1 MNTKK
6 IFFVSCCLVALG
18 IVLGAFAAHGLKDK
32 VTAYQLDI
40 FQKGV
45 FYHLI
50 HAIVLLVLTLN
61 FTQFHLKRLKTA
73 MWLMMAGIVF
83 FSGSLYL
90 LATIELNGLAGI
102 VKVLGPITP
111 VGGLCFIISW
121 VVLAFAYRNDKQ

>member
-6 IFFVSCCLVALG
+6 IFSVSASLMALG

-32 VTAYQLDI
+32 VTAYQLEI

-45 FYHLI
+45 FYHMI
-50 HAIVLLVLTLN
+50 HAVALVILSLN
-61 FTQFHLKRLKTA
+61 VAQFHLKRLKLA
-73 MWLMMAGIVF
+73 LWLMIGGIFF

-90 LATIELNGLAGI
+90 LATIELNGLAGM

-111 VGGLCFIISW
+111 IGGLCFITSW
-121 VVLAFAYRNDKQ
+121 VALIFAYKAEK